1 MAISPCAVPSAGT
14 SAPSASITRTDE
26 VTSVPTPWRALIRA
40 CSAAGRPSHSLRQ
53 SQISEGP

>member
-1 MAISPCAVPSAGT
+1 MAISPWVAPSAGT
-14 SAPSASITRTDE
+14 SAPSASTTRTEE

-53 SQISEGP
+53 SQISDGP